1 MFFNGKIL
9 KLEYNRMRM
18 YPLEGTVFQFS
29 ASSSVLGDRCRERRF
44 LLLGVTM
51 ARDRSQVRSA
61 RQNDAK
67 YRVDLSSERQVL
79 DKFWH
84 SRGIVD
90 DADRHRLVDM
100 SLEKMKE
107 NEGLAGQDAGRTE
120 EFCQNLP
127 GVASTWDAAGSA
139 SEEQVAWASRKILE
153 LYRFLG
159 SRPDVDVVW
168 MVQREPKLLQSS
180 TEELTARLL
189 ELRIDAAAENVDVA
203 KLAESQPSLLLEP
216 NVVGND
222 EFSEEKRLAAWQ
234 HGLMSDGAKE
244 WEKSY
249 SEMVVYQKMH
259 GDSHVGYRDGDPRRL
274 YRWCKKQRN
283 EYKAGTLEAA
293 KAEKLE
299 QIGFEFDE
307 ETAEWMRWYNELLHF
322 NETYGHSNPVPLGA
336 PKGN

>member
-1 MFFNGKIL
+1 
-9 KLEYNRMRM
+9 M
-18 YPLEGTVFQFS
+18 YQFS
-29 ASSSVLGDRCRERRF
+29 AGSSAYGDCCRERRF
-44 LLLGVTM
+44 LLLGAMM
-51 ARDRSQVRSA
+51 ARDRQLVRSA

-67 YRVDLSSERQVL
+67 YRVDMSSERQVL

-90 DADRHRLVDM
+90 DADRQRLVDM
-100 SLEKMKE
+100 SLDKMME
-107 NEGLAGQDAGRTE
+107 NENLARQGAGRNE
-120 EFCQNLP
+120 EFLQNLP
-127 GVASTWDAAGSA
+127 GVASTWDAVGSA
-139 SEEQVAWASRKILE
+139 SEEQVAWVSRKILE
-153 LYRFLG
+153 IYRFLG

-189 ELRIDAAAENVDVA
+189 ELRIDAAAENIDVA

-234 HGLMSDGAKE
+234 HGLMSDGTKE

-249 SEMVVYQKMH
+249 NDMVAYQQKH
-259 GDSHVGYRDGDPRRL
+259 GDSHVGYRDGDPKRL
-274 YRWCKKQRN
+274 FRWSKKQRN

-293 KAEKLE
+293 KVEKLE

-322 NETYGHSNPVPLGA
+322 NETYGHANPVPLGA